1 MGYEMTKSKR
11 KKHTGRPPRHG
22 GYSIMIRMGELPE
35 RRAYLRGYLTRVRE
49 GLIRD
54 MGPAEE
60 DLTTAERVVLDR
72 AVSTLS
78 VIRCIEEFIR
88 ERGVFQSEELNPVL
102 AKSYVTYVES
112 LKRSLQAL
120 GMNRRAADK
129 ILTPLDIVREY
140 ASKDDGETNGE
151 GDKP

>member
-1 MGYEMTKSKR
+1 MKKTKR

-22 GYSIMIRMGELPE
+22 AYSIMVRVGDLPA
-35 RRAYLRGYLTRVRE
+35 RRSYLRGYLTRVRE

-54 MGPAEE
+54 LGPSEE

-88 ERGVFQSEELNPVL
+88 ERGVFQGEELNPVL

-129 ILTPLDIVREY
+129 LLTPLQIAAEI
-140 ASKDDGETNGE
+140 DGAKENG
-151 GDKP
+151 KPNGGGS

>member
-1 MGYEMTKSKR
+1 MKKTKA

-88 ERGVFQSEELNPVL
+88 ERGVFQGEELNPVL

-129 ILTPLDIVREY
+129 VLLPLQIAAEIDR
-140 ASKDDGETNGE
+140 AKDGSGEAEGE
-151 GDKP
+151 GS